1 MSDQPIKSYQD
12 LRVWREAMELAAD
25 AYRLT
30 AQLPRDEIY
39 GLTSQLRRAVVSIA
53 ANIAEGYGRESTGA
67 YIQFLKIA
75 QGSLKEAETL
85 VLLSEKIELVSRAKV
100 APLLERCDAL
110 GRMLN
115 GLIRSLQKD
124 SG

>member
-1 MSDQPIKSYQD
+1 MSDQQIKSYRD
-12 LRVWREAMELAAD
+12 LRVWREAMELAAEI
-25 AYRLT
+25 YRLT
-30 AQLPRDEIY
+30 AQFPRDEAY
-39 GLTSQLRRAVVSIA
+39 GMTSQVRRAVVSIA

-67 YIQFLKIA
+67 YIQFLKVS

-85 VLLSEKIELVSRAKV
+85 MLLAEKVELVSHDKV
-100 APLLERCDAL
+100 ASVLERCDAL

-115 GLIRSLQKD
+115 GLIRSLQKE